1 MFVGKQLIEDIADT
15 TDISEDFDL
24 LEKVETIKPLMD
36 RIIQE
41 I

>member
-1 MFVGKQLIEDIADT
+1 MFVGKHLIIDI
-15 TDISEDFDL
+15 TDITEDFDL